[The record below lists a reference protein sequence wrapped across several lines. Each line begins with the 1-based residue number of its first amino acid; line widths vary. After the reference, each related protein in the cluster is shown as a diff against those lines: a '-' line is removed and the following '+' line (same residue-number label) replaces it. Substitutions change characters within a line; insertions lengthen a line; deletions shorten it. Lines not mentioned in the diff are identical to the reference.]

1 MTAVELLFNE
11 FKALS
16 KSSRDAGD
24 ELSANLIDFLC
35 EREQVAKEMENKLR
49 IEFAKFHVKKALEE
63 ALDSIPCLG
72 SSTDIASYEEVRDAV
87 LSSYSLDE
95 IK

>member
-35 EREQVAKEMENKLR
+35 EREQVAKEMEKQQIIDAYKYDNHYTLEHAEHYYNETFKNK
-49 IEFAKFHVKKALEE
+49 
-63 ALDSIPCLG
+63 
-72 SSTDIASYEEVRDAV
+72 
-87 LSSYSLDE
+87 
-95 IK
+95 